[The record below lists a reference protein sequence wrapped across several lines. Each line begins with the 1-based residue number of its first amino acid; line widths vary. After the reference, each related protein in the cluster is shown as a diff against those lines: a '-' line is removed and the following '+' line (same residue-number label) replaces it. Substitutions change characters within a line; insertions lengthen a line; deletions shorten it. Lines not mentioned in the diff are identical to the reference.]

1 MILDRK
7 REKSERLV
15 NDMRR
20 GKSMRLTRKKEKRRR
35 QTENER
41 EKEEESERE
50 GDRRGH

>member
-1 MILDRK
+1 LILDRK

-35 QTENER
+35 ET
-41 EKEEESERE
+41 ESERE
-50 GDRRGH
+50 GERRGY